1 MSRQSAVRFN
11 STSIPDFTTWPSA
24 ESTKRQGM
32 TRGTHTVGRMPNE
45 RQQRMRASAP
55 EGRFDLRHDRCSRIS
70 KINWLLR
77 SLLLVVTIAF
87 LIAWAA
93 IGHAATP
100 DPEALLKRSD
110 TYRNGWPAYTLR
122 VKITNFES
130 GKSDEESLY
139 QVSQKGT
146 DKTYVEF
153 MSPRDKG
160 RHLLMLGDDMWIYL
174 PDTSRPVRITPLERL
189 SGDASNG
196 DIART
201 NYAVDYTAAY
211 VRDEKV
217 GNENCY
223 VLDLAAKR
231 KGATYQRILYW
242 VRVEDARPVR
252 AEFYLTSGKHIKSAT
267 FDEYAPSGGKML
279 LRRLT
284 LYDEIRHNSHSVLD
298 YSSAAPR
305 ELPDK
310 LFYQGRSDRF

>member
-1 MSRQSAVRFN
+1 MSRQSALQFN
-11 STSIPDFTTWPSA
+11 SISIPNFAACARPSA
-24 ESTKRQGM
+24 EGTKRQG
-32 TRGTHTVGRMPNE
+32 TTSVVPKKS
-45 RQQRMRASAP
+45 QQNTRASAP
-55 EGRFDLRHDRCSRIS
+55 AGNFPSSRS
-70 KINWLLR
+70 RVRNINWSLRVFLLI
-77 SLLLVVTIAF
+77 VTVAF

-100 DPEALLKRSD
+100 DAEALLKRSD
-110 TYRNGWPAYTLR
+110 SYRNGWPAYVLR

-139 QVSQKGT
+139 EVSQKGT

-153 MSPRDKG
+153 LSPRDKG

-196 DIART
+196 DVART
-201 NYAVDYTAAY
+201 NYAVDYTPTY
-211 VRDEKV
+211 IRNEKV
-217 GNENCY
+217 GKEDCY
-223 VLDLAAKR
+223 VLNLTAKR

-267 FDEYAPSGGKML
+267 FDEFANSNGRLL

-284 LYDEIRHNSHSVLD
+284 LYDEIRHNSHSVLE
-298 YSSAAPR
+298 YSNMTPR
-305 ELPDK
+305 NLPDK